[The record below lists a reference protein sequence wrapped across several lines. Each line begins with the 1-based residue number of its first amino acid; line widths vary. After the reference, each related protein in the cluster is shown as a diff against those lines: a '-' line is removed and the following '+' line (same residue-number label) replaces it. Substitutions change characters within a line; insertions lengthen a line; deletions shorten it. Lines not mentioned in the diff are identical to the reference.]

1 MEIRPLI
8 GKEAFAH
15 SSMLT
20 MCTLCAILNSMNY
33 EWDESKNI
41 SNRKDHDGV
50 SFEEARTV
58 WADPLLKELYDTDHS
73 TTEERFIA
81 IGHSEKSR
89 ILMVVFCERSA
100 DTIRIISARKA
111 TSKEIKDYEEL

>member
-1 MEIRPLI
+1 
-8 GKEAFAH
+8 
-15 SSMLT
+15 MLT